1 MTSYRHL
8 FDIPSDIAFLTA
20 ASYSPLPKSVQ
31 AAGNEG
37 VARKGQPWRIDRAF
51 RNSQNERA
59 RSVAARLI
67 GADADD
73 VALVPSVGYGFATAA
88 GIVPLKA
95 GDRIIVLENDHS
107 SPVLAWETPA
117 NAAGATVETVSP
129 PTDEDWTKAVLDAMA
144 RPNAGPIAVVSISNV
159 HWADGALLDVVAI
172 AEAARAAGAL
182 IAVDATQAVG
192 AVPVDVRHIDPDFL
206 MFPTYKWLLGP
217 YGRAFLYVAK
227 RHQNAIP
234 LEQTASGRMDVNS
247 ESETYLSDTRYVENA
262 RRFDMGERDHFI
274 TMEMASVGME
284 LIETVGVS
292 AVFQHVEQLTH
303 RVQSAFPK
311 LIAGNAQSRSPHIL
325 SLNVGA
331 DRAKPICHALAQQN
345 IHVSPRIGRV
355 RVSPH
360 IYNDDADID
369 RLIDALRPL
378 VEAA

>member
-51 RNSQNERA
+51 RHSQNERA

>member
-1 MTSYRHL
+1 
-8 FDIPSDIAFLTA
+8 
-20 ASYSPLPKSVQ
+20 
-31 AAGNEG
+31 
-37 VARKGQPWRIDRAF
+37 
-51 RNSQNERA
+51 
-59 RSVAARLI
+59 
-67 GADADD
+67 
-73 VALVPSVGYGFATAA
+73 
-88 GIVPLKA
+88 
-95 GDRIIVLENDHS
+95 
-107 SPVLAWETPA
+107 
-117 NAAGATVETVSP
+117 
-129 PTDEDWTKAVLDAMA
+129 MA

-159 HWADGALLDVVAI
+159 LWADGALLDVVAI

>member
-1 MTSYRHL
+1 M
-8 FDIPSDIAFLTA
+8 
-20 ASYSPLPKSVQ
+20 
-31 AAGNEG
+31 
-37 VARKGQPWRIDRAF
+37 
-51 RNSQNERA
+51 
-59 RSVAARLI
+59 
-67 GADADD
+67 
-73 VALVPSVGYGFATAA
+73 VPSVSYGFATAA

-303 RVQSAFPK
+303 HVQSAFPK